1 MISSSCVQKESNGKD
16 NDEMI
21 HLDVK
26 IITSPTTGISSEP
39 YLFDSENEVLLS
51 WIQKEDD
58 SIFSLNYSKTTDTVW
73 SKPEVIAEGSNWFIN
88 WADYPVIAE
97 NKGNLISHYLQKSA
111 KGKYTYDI
119 KYQIKNKDSAWG
131 SPRPLN
137 EDYTQSEH
145 GFVSIVPYGD
155 NFFATWLDGRSM
167 VDVPKDEMQMTLRA
181 AIIDSSGIKK
191 KDYLLD
197 DRVCD
202 CCQTTAAI
210 TENGPVVF
218 YRDRSNEESEVRD
231 ISIVRWQ
238 DTIWSEPKVVYK
250 DNWKLKGCPVNGPR
264 ADALNNSLVVAWF
277 SAAKFKPSVQ
287 LSFSSDNG
295 ENFDQP
301 IRIDG
306 GSPLGRVDIVLIDEK
321 TAIVSWLETQEDGEY
336 ILAMRVNSDG
346 VRSTPVK
353 VASASAERS
362 SGFPQIA
369 YRNKTLYLAWTSVLD
384 KETSVVTA
392 VMPVERFD

>member
-1 MISSSCVQKESNGKD
+1 M
-16 NDEMI
+16 
-21 HLDVK
+21 HHFDVK
-26 IITSPTTGISSEP
+26 VITSPTTGISSEP
-39 YLFDSENEVLLS
+39 YLFSNDSEVLLS
-51 WIQKEDD
+51 WIQKEGD
-58 SIFSLNYSKTTDTVW
+58 SIFSLNYSKTTDTIW
-73 SKPEVIAEGSNWFIN
+73 NNPEVIAQGSDWFIN

-97 NKGNLISHYLQKSA
+97 NNGRLMSHYLQKSA
-111 KGKYTYDI
+111 EGKYTYDI
-119 KYQIKNKDSAWG
+119 KYQIKREDSAWG
-131 SPRPLN
+131 GPQILH
-137 EDYTQSEH
+137 DDDTQAEH
-145 GFVSIVPYGD
+145 GFVSIEPYGND
-155 NFFATWLDGRSM
+155 FFATWLDGRST
-167 VDVPKDEMQMTLRA
+167 VNVPHDEMQMTLRA
-181 AIIDSSGIKK
+181 AIIDSLGIKK
-191 KDYLLD
+191 EEYLLD

-210 TENGPVVF
+210 TEKGPVVF
-218 YRDRSNEESEVRD
+218 YRDRSHEEDEVRD

-238 DTIWSEPKVVYK
+238 DSIWSEPKVVYK

-295 ENFDQP
+295 ESFDQP

-306 GSPLGRVDIVLIDEK
+306 GEPLGRVDIVLIDEK

-346 VRSTPVK
+346 VRSTPIK
-353 VASASAERS
+353 IASASAERS

-369 YRNKTLYLAWTSVLD
+369 YRNETLYLAWTAVLD
-384 KETSVVTA
+384 KETSVITA
-392 VMPVERFD
+392 VLPVERFD